1 MLILIGSL
9 FGAAYFGYKGL
20 SFYVV
25 IGWAI
30 FCALWFMKQN
40 KELLEQARQNAY
52 GEKSDPNI
60 GSRLTSFLIFIA
72 IAAVLCG
79 VQLGAYYIA
88 SFF

>member
-9 FGAAYFGYKGL
+9 FGAAYFGYKDL

-30 FCALWFMKQN
+30 FCALWFINEN
-40 KELLEQARQNAY
+40 KELLEQARKNAY
-52 GEKSDPNI
+52 GEKADPNM
-60 GSRLTSFLIFIA
+60 GSRLTSLLIFVA
-72 IAAVLCG
+72 IATVLGG

-88 SFF
+88 SLF